1 MAHKRP
7 PGSARNQYIQGNSS
21 HAGPPVQRGLRRD
34 PPFCPCTWYPYPKL
48 WCRLG
53 PPFIQVQTLLQSPAP
68 VRQPACR
75 GPVPTAQQ
83 WISHPRS
90 GLADVAQRGLRP
102 GAPLRTRSPVAGSGG
117 CRLTLAVEVPMP
129 CLPVVQ
135 DGHKTVQLFFFR
147 FSLAARSGKVR
158 ATLLIF
164 ADSHCALPQPLFS
177 ADGLP
182 AALVLVLA
190 HACELACPKHPP
202 CKHAG
207 PSDTEKWG
215 YGRGVFG
222 ILGLPA
228 RRMCSSSAAGSD
240 SSGLLGVAA
249 GM

>member
-1 MAHKRP
+1 MGTHGTQAPP
-7 PGSARNQYIQGNSS
+7 PGSARKSKYPGKLKSCRTPR
-21 HAGPPVQRGLRRD
+21 AERLEKG

-135 DGHKTVQLFFFR
+135 DGHKTVQLFFFS
-147 FSLAARSGKVR
+147 FFARGAQRESPR
-158 ATLLIF
+158 
-164 ADSHCALPQPLFS
+164 D
-177 ADGLP
+177 
-182 AALVLVLA
+182 
-190 HACELACPKHPP
+190 PP
-202 CKHAG
+202 YFC
-207 PSDTEKWG
+207 
-215 YGRGVFG
+215 
-222 ILGLPA
+222 
-228 RRMCSSSAAGSD
+228 
-240 SSGLLGVAA
+240 
-249 GM
+249 